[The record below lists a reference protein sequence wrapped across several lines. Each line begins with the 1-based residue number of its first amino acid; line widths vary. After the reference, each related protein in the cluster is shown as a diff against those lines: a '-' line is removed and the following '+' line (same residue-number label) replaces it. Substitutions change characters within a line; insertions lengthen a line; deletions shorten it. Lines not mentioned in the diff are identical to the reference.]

1 MNKANNERHQD
12 TERRIREAPLY
23 FTEQDIEPSVADICA
38 RADINRST
46 FYRHYVDIF
55 DLMEKTESEIQ
66 RGLFRS
72 FGGEMAFSATENPAD
87 LLVPMIRYIGE
98 NRHFY
103 RTYMRTHLGS
113 PMENG
118 FARIWEERIRPAFEA
133 RGVRDKQRM
142 IYYYEMERAAF
153 MTALRL
159 WLEKD
164 CQESPEEMAEVLSRR
179 ASLWAQTPERK

>member
-12 TERRIREAPLY
+12 TGRRIREALFY
-23 FTEQDIEPSVADICA
+23 YTEQDIEPSVVDICA
-38 RADINRST
+38 RAEINRST
-46 FYRHYVDIF
+46 FYRHYIDIF
-55 DLMEKTESEIQ
+55 DLMEKTEAEIQ

-72 FGGEMAFSATENPAD
+72 FSGDATFSAAGNAAD

-103 RTYMRTHLGS
+103 RTYMRTHLGT
-113 PMENG
+113 PMEKG
-118 FARIWEERIRPAFEA
+118 FAHIWEERIRPIFEA
-133 RGVRDKQRM
+133 HGVRDEQRM

-164 CQESPEEMAEVLSRR
+164 CQETPEEMAEVLSRR
-179 ASLWAQTPERK
+179 TSLWA